1 MTSGELY
8 KAKAF
13 EMAARARSDSTR
25 AGKAEYERLA
35 VEYWRLAEQ
44 TRSRRT
50 DILRARG
57 LLYRLLEHLDG
68 THADRDIRI
77 TGSRTSLSSR

>member
-8 KAKAF
+8 RAKAF
-13 EMAARARSDSTR
+13 EMAARARSASTR

-44 TRSRRT
+44 TRSRR
-50 DILRARG
+50 ILRARG

-68 THADRDIRI
+68 THADRDMRI
-77 TGSRTSLSSR
+77 TG

>member
-25 AGKAEYERLA
+25 AGKAECERLA

-44 TRSRRT
+44 ARSRWT
-50 DILRARG
+50 HMLGARCH
-57 LLYRLLEHLDG
+57 LQRLLEHLDG
-68 THADRDIRI
+68 PRADRDARM
-77 TGSRTSLSSR
+77 TGSPSSH

>member
-1 MTSGELY
+1 MTSSGELY

-13 EMAARARSDSTR
+13 EMAARARADSTR

-35 VEYWRLAEQ
+35 VEYWRLAEH
-44 TRSRRT
+44 TRTRRT
-50 DILRARG
+50 DIVRARG

-68 THADRDIRI
+68 THADRDMRT
-77 TGSRTSLSSR
+77 TG